1 MVKLFLKLW
10 TEINRRTCRDGQS
23 LNLKKTTKCEE
34 YREHRTSYKN
44 RGCQTI
50 WCEQIVDQ
58 GNLIW
63 GNITVKNKILKN
75 HGKIKQINIHYFF
88 NVL

>member
-1 MVKLFLKLW
+1 MKNLKLTIIVLKVLFLYFTANLRSLRTHDMVKLFLKLW

-44 RGCQTI
+44 
-50 WCEQIVDQ
+50 
-58 GNLIW
+58 
-63 GNITVKNKILKN
+63 
-75 HGKIKQINIHYFF
+75 
-88 NVL
+88 